1 MLDNK
6 EKLQIPSL
14 EDRVIQLQIDK
25 IVSAGVTPKE
35 TFLSYLKSMNQQVG
49 LRHIFS
55 DRLEIGFIITIV
67 AALLGLFIITPFL
80 GPIQNIYSYIFLL
93 SPILFLV
100 LSISTYA
107 RITQNNTYEV
117 EMACKYN
124 VYQII
129 AFRMLMFS
137 VFSILLNTIAI
148 AAVAIEYAEIDFL
161 RAFLLSLTSLFL
173 FSILLL
179 FALMRRRTSIIV
191 VITVVGWTLG
201 NLFLQSANV
210 QLYNDVLL
218 KLPTVVNAIV
228 LLGILFTYIR
238 CLKKLIQH
246 KQTEGV
252 F

>member
-1 MLDNK
+1 MNK
-6 EKLQIPSL
+6 EKLKIPRLDDQI
-14 EDRVIQLQIDK
+14 IQLQIDK
-25 IVSAGVTPKE
+25 IVSVGVTPKV

-55 DRLEIGFIITIV
+55 DRLELGFITTIV
-67 AALLGLFIITPFL
+67 VALLGILVISPIL
-80 GPIQNIYSYIFLL
+80 GPIQEIYSYIFLL

-100 LSISTYA
+100 LSISTYL
-107 RITQNNTYEV
+107 RKTQNNTYEV

-148 AAVAIEYAEIDFL
+148 AAVAMQYEEINFL
-161 RAFLLSLTSLFL
+161 RAFLLSLTALFL

-179 FALMRRRTSIIV
+179 FALMRRRTSVIV
-191 VITVVGWTLG
+191 VITVIGWTIG

-210 QLYNDVLL
+210 QLYNDVLV
-218 KLPTVVNAIV
+218 KLPTIVNAVV

-238 CLKKLIQH
+238 CLKRLIQF